1 MSFTTQA
8 VVGLNGTLTVSGAFP
23 FATGET
29 VELVV
34 RPKTVAKTIPES
46 TAPASLDDPTEG
58 GKYPLRGTPYR
69 YDNPFGCAWEDGE
82 WETDS

>member
-34 RPKTVAKTIPES
+34 RPKAVAKTTPAKAVKKAALIKVRAKQEKT
-46 TAPASLDDPTEG
+46 TALSIMYCRNAS
-58 GKYPLRGTPYR
+58 
-69 YDNPFGCAWEDGE
+69 
-82 WETDS
+82 